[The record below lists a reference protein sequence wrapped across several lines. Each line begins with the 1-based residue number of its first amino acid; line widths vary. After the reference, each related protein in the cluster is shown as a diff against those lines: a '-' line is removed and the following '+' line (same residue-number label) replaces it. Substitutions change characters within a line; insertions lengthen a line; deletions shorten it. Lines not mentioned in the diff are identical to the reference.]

1 MNFIN
6 TIIPINFYLIALP
19 FLFTSGKSDHNREIL
34 SQSRAQQ
41 AVGKTIQSSIEDL
54 EALIADLESNGLIHD
69 DMAEKMYSARLV
81 LNQLNSNNIPEAVSR
96 LRAAAI
102 GSAGRSSN
110 LQEATKEIDII
121 LGELKKTAKDVG
133 NEQKRGA
140 YEQMLT
146 QLFSDSEK
154 LQEQTLKWGEEQL
167 LSPDL
172 ADLSKQSALEKQSEI
187 ESQMDAFKDMLKNE
201 IAKQN
206 DLSMKQELEDVLDS
220 LEGFEMDQSANDQTE
235 SSNQDLSE
243 FDLMPEQEANP
254 EGENFADFQNPD
266 PSKMFQS
273 ELATNQFN
281 QTETKNSSL
290 PFDPTKKEEPT
301 NSPEG
306 NTNAG
311 NEDTSATD
319 QANKGK
325 LPEQKTGSSEA
336 GEDVPLKDQSS
347 NEPKETVSNQETKGE
362 NNLKKEES
370 VEGEKGQPN
379 QNKPKNAADEN
390 DHQTASK
397 ETKSSSA
404 QEEVNQRPRENQ
416 SSNEPKETVSN
427 QETKGEN
434 NLKKEESVEGEKGR
448 PNQNEPKNAAV
459 EKDHQMASKETTSSS
474 AQEEVN
480 QRPRENQSGNE
491 KNEGRLEKDSNAK
504 NNEKIENTQESESK
518 NEEMVKKN
526 KQNAKD
532 ISAEKAL
539 EKSADAMASNDPSSA
554 LEAQKDFQERIQQAL
569 QAMGS
574 MMAQST
580 QEPVNEEN
588 VSNANMSLSP
598 PALGAFDEAAMSLN
612 EEDLFNEMSFGNQSG
627 GSEIGDADLE
637 ALLSGESEEELGGAG
652 DGSGQG
658 EESQNDENSLAS
670 SNSSQSGK
678 SSSGQNADQKKTDQ
692 NNKNNQNQ
700 PGQEMAQSSGGKP
713 STPSGASSSPF
724 APPMMLPGN
733 GPSGDGSG
741 MSTASFDKPH
751 GTHYET
757 TQIKSGDGPVSGNYS
772 KTLQSKRNLAEVAR
786 QAITQDYQRR
796 LPVEYRL
803 MTAEYFELLG
813 SLEE

>member
-54 EALIADLESNGLIHD
+54 EALIADLESNGLIQD

-102 GSAGRSSN
+102 GSAGRSGN

-133 NEQKRGA
+133 NEQKRAA

-201 IAKQN
+201 ITKQN

-235 SSNQDLSE
+235 SSDQDLPE

-254 EGENFADFQNPD
+254 EGENFADLQNPD
-266 PSKMFQS
+266 PSKMFQQ

-325 LPEQKTGSSEA
+325 LPEKMTGSSET
-336 GEDVPLKDQSS
+336 GEDIPLKDQAS
-347 NEPKETVSNQETKGE
+347 NEPNETVSNQETTGE
-362 NNLKKEES
+362 NNFKKEES

-379 QNKPKNAADEN
+379 QNEPKNAAD
-390 DHQTASK
+390 
-397 ETKSSSA
+397 
-404 QEEVNQRPRENQ
+404 
-416 SSNEPKETVSN
+416 
-427 QETKGEN
+427 
-434 NLKKEESVEGEKGR
+434 
-448 PNQNEPKNAAV
+448 
-459 EKDHQMASKETTSSS
+459 EKDHQMASKETTSSL

-491 KNEGRLEKDSNAK
+491 KNEGRLEKASNTK
-504 NNEKIENTQESESK
+504 NNEKKENTQESESK

-574 MMAQST
+574 MMAQNT
-580 QEPVNEEN
+580 LEPINEEN

-598 PALGAFDEAAMSLN
+598 SALGAFDEAAMSLD
-612 EEDLFNEMSFGNQSG
+612 EEDLFDEMSFGNQSG

-678 SSSGQNADQKKTDQ
+678 SSSGQNADQQKTNQ

-700 PGQEMAQSSGGKP
+700 PGQQMAQSSGGKP

-757 TQIKSGDGPVSGNYS
+757 TQIKSGGGPVSGNYS

>member
-54 EALIADLESNGLIHD
+54 EALIADLESNGLIQD

-81 LNQLNSNNIPEAVSR
+81 LNQLNSNNIPEAVSK

-102 GSAGRSSN
+102 GNAGRPGN

-121 LGELKKTAKDVG
+121 LGELKKTAKDIG
-133 NEQKRGA
+133 NEQKRAA

-187 ESQMDAFKDMLKNE
+187 EFQMDAFKDMLKNE
-201 IAKQN
+201 IGKQN

-235 SSNQDLSE
+235 SSNQDLPE

-254 EGENFADFQNPD
+254 KGENFADLQNPD
-266 PSKMFQS
+266 PSKMFQQ

-290 PFDPTKKEEPT
+290 PFDPTKKEEVT
-301 NSPEG
+301 NLPEG

-311 NEDTSATD
+311 NEDTSETG
-319 QANKGK
+319 QANNDK
-325 LPEQKTGSSEA
+325 LSEQKTGNSET
-336 GEDVPLKDQSS
+336 GEDIPLKNQAS
-347 NEPKETVSNQETKGE
+347 NEPNETVSNQETTGE
-362 NNLKKEES
+362 NSLKKEES

-379 QNKPKNAADEN
+379 QNDPKNAAD
-390 DHQTASK
+390 
-397 ETKSSSA
+397 
-404 QEEVNQRPRENQ
+404 
-416 SSNEPKETVSN
+416 
-427 QETKGEN
+427 
-434 NLKKEESVEGEKGR
+434 
-448 PNQNEPKNAAV
+448 
-459 EKDHQMASKETTSSS
+459 EKDHQMASKETTSSL

-491 KNEGRLEKDSNAK
+491 KNEGRLEKASNTK
-504 NNEKIENTQESESK
+504 NNEKVENTQESESK
-518 NEEMVKKN
+518 NEAMVKKN

-574 MMAQST
+574 MMAQNT
-580 QEPVNEEN
+580 LEPINEEN

-598 PALGAFDEAAMSLN
+598 SALGAFDEAAMSLD
-612 EEDLFNEMSFGNQSG
+612 EEDLFDEMSFGNQSG

-637 ALLSGESEEELGGAG
+637 ALLSGESEEELGGVG

-670 SNSSQSGK
+670 TNSSQSGK
-678 SSSGQNADQKKTDQ
+678 SSSGQNADQQKTNQ

-700 PGQEMAQSSGGKP
+700 PGQQMAQSSGGKP
-713 STPSGASSSPF
+713 STPSGSSSSSF
-724 APPMMLPGN
+724 APPMMSPGN

-757 TQIKSGDGPVSGNYS
+757 TQIKSGGGPVSGNYS

>member
-54 EALIADLESNGLIHD
+54 EALIADLESNGLIQD

-81 LNQLNSNNIPEAVSR
+81 LNQLNLNNIPEAVSR

-102 GSAGRSSN
+102 GSVGRSGN

-133 NEQKRGA
+133 NEQKRAA

-235 SSNQDLSE
+235 SSNQDLPE

-254 EGENFADFQNPD
+254 ENENFADLQNPD
-266 PSKMFQS
+266 PSKMFQQ

-325 LPEQKTGSSEA
+325 LPEKMTGSSET
-336 GEDVPLKDQSS
+336 GEDIPLKDQAS
-347 NEPKETVSNQETKGE
+347 NEPNETVSNQETTGE
-362 NNLKKEES
+362 NNFKKEES

-379 QNKPKNAADEN
+379 QNEPKNAAD
-390 DHQTASK
+390 
-397 ETKSSSA
+397 
-404 QEEVNQRPRENQ
+404 
-416 SSNEPKETVSN
+416 
-427 QETKGEN
+427 
-434 NLKKEESVEGEKGR
+434 
-448 PNQNEPKNAAV
+448 
-459 EKDHQMASKETTSSS
+459 EKDHQMASKETTSSL

-491 KNEGRLEKDSNAK
+491 KNEGRLEKASNTK
-504 NNEKIENTQESESK
+504 NNEKKENTQESESK

-580 QEPVNEEN
+580 LEPINEEN

-598 PALGAFDEAAMSLN
+598 SALGAFDEAAMSLD
-612 EEDLFNEMSFGNQSG
+612 EEDLFDEMSFGNQSG
-627 GSEIGDADLE
+627 GSEIGDAELE

-678 SSSGQNADQKKTDQ
+678 SSSGQNADQQKTNQ

-700 PGQEMAQSSGGKP
+700 PGQQMAQSSGGKP

-724 APPMMLPGN
+724 APPMMSPGN

-757 TQIKSGDGPVSGNYS
+757 TQIKSGGGPVSGNYS

>member
-54 EALIADLESNGLIHD
+54 EALIADLESNGLIQD

-102 GSAGRSSN
+102 GSAGRSGN

-133 NEQKRGA
+133 NEQKRAA

-235 SSNQDLSE
+235 SSNQDLPE

-254 EGENFADFQNPD
+254 EGENFADLQNPD
-266 PSKMFQS
+266 PSKMFQQ

-325 LPEQKTGSSEA
+325 LPEKMTGSSET
-336 GEDVPLKDQSS
+336 GEDIPLKDQAS
-347 NEPKETVSNQETKGE
+347 NEPNETVSNQETTGE
-362 NNLKKEES
+362 NNFKKEES

-379 QNKPKNAADEN
+379 QNEPKNAAD
-390 DHQTASK
+390 
-397 ETKSSSA
+397 
-404 QEEVNQRPRENQ
+404 
-416 SSNEPKETVSN
+416 
-427 QETKGEN
+427 
-434 NLKKEESVEGEKGR
+434 
-448 PNQNEPKNAAV
+448 
-459 EKDHQMASKETTSSS
+459 EKDHQMASKETTSSL

-491 KNEGRLEKDSNAK
+491 KNEGRLEKASNTK
-504 NNEKIENTQESESK
+504 NNEKVENTQESESK

-574 MMAQST
+574 MMAQNT
-580 QEPVNEEN
+580 LEPINEEN

-598 PALGAFDEAAMSLN
+598 SALGAFDEAAMSLD
-612 EEDLFNEMSFGNQSG
+612 EEDLFDEMSFGNQSG

-678 SSSGQNADQKKTDQ
+678 SSSGQNADQQKTNQ

-700 PGQEMAQSSGGKP
+700 PGQQMAQSSGGKP

-724 APPMMLPGN
+724 APPMMSPGN

-757 TQIKSGDGPVSGNYS
+757 TQIKSGGGPVSGNYS

>member
-1 MNFIN
+1 M
-6 TIIPINFYLIALP
+6 
-19 FLFTSGKSDHNREIL
+19 
-34 SQSRAQQ
+34 
-41 AVGKTIQSSIEDL
+41 
-54 EALIADLESNGLIHD
+54 
-69 DMAEKMYSARLV
+69 
-81 LNQLNSNNIPEAVSR
+81 
-96 LRAAAI
+96 
-102 GSAGRSSN
+102 
-110 LQEATKEIDII
+110 
-121 LGELKKTAKDVG
+121 
-133 NEQKRGA
+133 
-140 YEQMLT
+140 
-146 QLFSDSEK
+146 
-154 LQEQTLKWGEEQL
+154 
-167 LSPDL
+167 
-172 ADLSKQSALEKQSEI
+172 
-187 ESQMDAFKDMLKNE
+187 
-201 IAKQN
+201 
-206 DLSMKQELEDVLDS
+206 
-220 LEGFEMDQSANDQTE
+220 
-235 SSNQDLSE
+235 
-243 FDLMPEQEANP
+243 
-254 EGENFADFQNPD
+254 
-266 PSKMFQS
+266 
-273 ELATNQFN
+273 
-281 QTETKNSSL
+281 
-290 PFDPTKKEEPT
+290 
-301 NSPEG
+301 
-306 NTNAG
+306 
-311 NEDTSATD
+311 
-319 QANKGK
+319 
-325 LPEQKTGSSEA
+325 
-336 GEDVPLKDQSS
+336 
-347 NEPKETVSNQETKGE
+347 
-362 NNLKKEES
+362 
-370 VEGEKGQPN
+370 
-379 QNKPKNAADEN
+379 
-390 DHQTASK
+390 
-397 ETKSSSA
+397 
-404 QEEVNQRPRENQ
+404 
-416 SSNEPKETVSN
+416 
-427 QETKGEN
+427 
-434 NLKKEESVEGEKGR
+434 
-448 PNQNEPKNAAV
+448 
-459 EKDHQMASKETTSSS
+459 
-474 AQEEVN
+474 N

-518 NEEMVKKN
+518 TAEIVKKN
-526 KQNAKD
+526 KQNPKD

-598 PALGAFDEAAMSLN
+598 SALGAFSEAAMSLN

-678 SSSGQNADQKKTDQ
+678 SSSGQNADQQKTNQ

-700 PGQEMAQSSGGKP
+700 PGQQMAQSSGGKP

-724 APPMMLPGN
+724 APPMMSPGN

-757 TQIKSGDGPVSGNYS
+757 TQIKSGGGPVSGNYS

>member
-54 EALIADLESNGLIHD
+54 EALIADLESNGLIQD

-102 GSAGRSSN
+102 GSAGRSGN

-133 NEQKRGA
+133 NEQKRAA

-201 IAKQN
+201 IGKQN

-235 SSNQDLSE
+235 SSNQDLPE

-254 EGENFADFQNPD
+254 EGENFADLQNPD
-266 PSKMFQS
+266 PTKMFQQQ
-273 ELATNQFN
+273 LATNQFN

-325 LPEQKTGSSEA
+325 LPEKMTGSSET
-336 GEDVPLKDQSS
+336 GEDIPLKDQSRM
-347 NEPKETVSNQETKGE
+347 NQ
-362 NNLKKEES
+362 KKLFQI
-370 VEGEKGQPN
+370 K
-379 QNKPKNAADEN
+379 KPK
-390 DHQTASK
+390 
-397 ETKSSSA
+397 
-404 QEEVNQRPRENQ
+404 
-416 SSNEPKETVSN
+416 
-427 QETKGEN
+427 
-434 NLKKEESVEGEKGR
+434 VE
-448 PNQNEPKNAAV
+448 
-459 EKDHQMASKETTSSS
+459 
-474 AQEEVN
+474 
-480 QRPRENQSGNE
+480 
-491 KNEGRLEKDSNAK
+491 
-504 NNEKIENTQESESK
+504 
-518 NEEMVKKN
+518 
-526 KQNAKD
+526 
-532 ISAEKAL
+532 
-539 EKSADAMASNDPSSA
+539 
-554 LEAQKDFQERIQQAL
+554 
-569 QAMGS
+569 
-574 MMAQST
+574 
-580 QEPVNEEN
+580 
-588 VSNANMSLSP
+588 
-598 PALGAFDEAAMSLN
+598 
-612 EEDLFNEMSFGNQSG
+612 
-627 GSEIGDADLE
+627 
-637 ALLSGESEEELGGAG
+637 
-652 DGSGQG
+652 
-658 EESQNDENSLAS
+658 
-670 SNSSQSGK
+670 
-678 SSSGQNADQKKTDQ
+678 
-692 NNKNNQNQ
+692 
-700 PGQEMAQSSGGKP
+700 
-713 STPSGASSSPF
+713 
-724 APPMMLPGN
+724 
-733 GPSGDGSG
+733 
-741 MSTASFDKPH
+741 
-751 GTHYET
+751 
-757 TQIKSGDGPVSGNYS
+757 
-772 KTLQSKRNLAEVAR
+772 
-786 QAITQDYQRR
+786 
-796 LPVEYRL
+796 
-803 MTAEYFELLG
+803 
-813 SLEE
+813 

>member
-54 EALIADLESNGLIHD
+54 EALIADLESNGLIQD

-102 GSAGRSSN
+102 GSAGRSGN

-133 NEQKRGA
+133 NEQKRAA

-201 IAKQN
+201 ITKQN

-235 SSNQDLSE
+235 SSDQDLPE

-254 EGENFADFQNPD
+254 EGENFADLQNPD
-266 PSKMFQS
+266 PSKMFQQ

-336 GEDVPLKDQSS
+336 GEDVPLKDQAS
-347 NEPKETVSNQETKGE
+347 NEPNETVSNQETTGE
-362 NNLKKEES
+362 NNFKKEES

-379 QNKPKNAADEN
+379 QNEPKNAAD
-390 DHQTASK
+390 
-397 ETKSSSA
+397 
-404 QEEVNQRPRENQ
+404 
-416 SSNEPKETVSN
+416 
-427 QETKGEN
+427 
-434 NLKKEESVEGEKGR
+434 
-448 PNQNEPKNAAV
+448 
-459 EKDHQMASKETTSSS
+459 EKDHQMASKETTSSL

-491 KNEGRLEKDSNAK
+491 KNEGRLEKASNTK
-504 NNEKIENTQESESK
+504 NNEKVENTQESESK

-574 MMAQST
+574 MMAQNT
-580 QEPVNEEN
+580 LEPINEEN

-678 SSSGQNADQKKTDQ
+678 SSSGQNADQQKTNQ

-700 PGQEMAQSSGGKP
+700 PGQQMAQSSGGKP

-724 APPMMLPGN
+724 APPMMSPGN

-757 TQIKSGDGPVSGNYS
+757 TQIKSGGGPVSGNYS

>member
-54 EALIADLESNGLIHD
+54 EALIADLESNGLIQD

-102 GSAGRSSN
+102 GSAGRSGN

-133 NEQKRGA
+133 NEQKRAA

-201 IAKQN
+201 ITKQN
-206 DLSMKQELEDVLDS
+206 DLSMKRELEDVLDS

-235 SSNQDLSE
+235 SSNQDLPE

-254 EGENFADFQNPD
+254 EGENFADLQNPD
-266 PSKMFQS
+266 PSKMFQQ

-325 LPEQKTGSSEA
+325 LPEKMTGSSET
-336 GEDVPLKDQSS
+336 GEDIPLKDQAS
-347 NEPKETVSNQETKGE
+347 NEPNETVSNQETTGE
-362 NNLKKEES
+362 NNFKKEES

-379 QNKPKNAADEN
+379 QNEPKNAAD
-390 DHQTASK
+390 
-397 ETKSSSA
+397 
-404 QEEVNQRPRENQ
+404 
-416 SSNEPKETVSN
+416 
-427 QETKGEN
+427 
-434 NLKKEESVEGEKGR
+434 
-448 PNQNEPKNAAV
+448 
-459 EKDHQMASKETTSSS
+459 EKDHQMASKETTSSL

-491 KNEGRLEKDSNAK
+491 KNEGRLEKASNTK
-504 NNEKIENTQESESK
+504 NNEKVENTQESESK

-574 MMAQST
+574 MMAQNT
-580 QEPVNEEN
+580 LEPINEEN

-598 PALGAFDEAAMSLN
+598 SALGAFDEAAMSLD
-612 EEDLFNEMSFGNQSG
+612 EEDLFDEMSFGNQSG
-627 GSEIGDADLE
+627 GSEIGDAELE
-637 ALLSGESEEELGGAG
+637 TLLSGESEEELGGAG

-670 SNSSQSGK
+670 TNSSQSGK
-678 SSSGQNADQKKTDQ
+678 SSSGQNADQQKTNQ

-700 PGQEMAQSSGGKP
+700 PGQQMAQSSGGKP

-724 APPMMLPGN
+724 APPMMSPGN

-757 TQIKSGDGPVSGNYS
+757 TQIKSGGGPVSGNYS

>member
-1 MNFIN
+1 M
-6 TIIPINFYLIALP
+6 IALP
-19 FLFTSGKSDHNREIL
+19 FLFTSGNSDHNREIL

-54 EALIADLESNGLIHD
+54 EALIADLESNGLIQD
-69 DMAEKMYSARLV
+69 DMAEKMYSAQLV

-102 GSAGRSSN
+102 GSAGRSGN

-133 NEQKRGA
+133 NEQKRAA

-201 IAKQN
+201 IAEQN
-206 DLSMKQELEDVLDS
+206 DLSMKQELEEVLDS

-235 SSNQDLSE
+235 SSNQDLPE

-254 EGENFADFQNPD
+254 EGEDFADLQNPD
-266 PSKMFQS
+266 PTTMFEQ

-281 QTETKNSSL
+281 QTESKNSSL
-290 PFDPTKKEEPT
+290 PFDPTKKEEAT
-301 NSPEG
+301 NLPEG
-306 NTNAG
+306 NANAG
-311 NEDTSATD
+311 NEDTSETD
-319 QANKGK
+319 QVNNDK
-325 LPEQKTGSSEA
+325 LSEQKTGNSET
-336 GEDVPLKDQSS
+336 GEDIPRKDQASK
-347 NEPKETVSNQETKGE
+347 EPNETVSNQETTGE
-362 NNLKKEES
+362 NNL
-370 VEGEKGQPN
+370 
-379 QNKPKNAADEN
+379 
-390 DHQTASK
+390 
-397 ETKSSSA
+397 
-404 QEEVNQRPRENQ
+404 
-416 SSNEPKETVSN
+416 
-427 QETKGEN
+427 
-434 NLKKEESVEGEKGR
+434 
-448 PNQNEPKNAAV
+448 
-459 EKDHQMASKETTSSS
+459 
-474 AQEEVN
+474 
-480 QRPRENQSGNE
+480 
-491 KNEGRLEKDSNAK
+491 KNEGRLEKASNTK
-504 NNEKIENTQESESK
+504 NNEKVENTQESESK

-526 KQNAKD
+526 KQNPKD

-554 LEAQKDFQERIQQAL
+554 LEAQEDFQERIQQAL

-574 MMAQST
+574 MMAQNT
-580 QEPVNEEN
+580 QEPINEEN

-598 PALGAFDEAAMSLN
+598 SALGAFSEAAMSLN
-612 EEDLFNEMSFGNQSG
+612 EEDLLDEMSFGNQSG

-670 SNSSQSGK
+670 TISSQSGK
-678 SSSGQNADQKKTDQ
+678 SSSGQNADQQKTNQ

-700 PGQEMAQSSGGKP
+700 PGQQMAQSSGGKP

-724 APPMMLPGN
+724 APPMMSPGN

-757 TQIKSGDGPVSGNYS
+757 TQIKSGGGPVSGNYS

>member
-54 EALIADLESNGLIHD
+54 EALIADLESNGLIQD

-102 GSAGRSSN
+102 GSAGRSGN

-133 NEQKRGA
+133 NEQKRAA

-201 IAKQN
+201 IAKQS

-254 EGENFADFQNPD
+254 EGENFADLQNSD
-266 PSKMFQS
+266 PSEMFQQ
-273 ELATNQFN
+273 ELATNQFK
-281 QTETKNSSL
+281 QAESKNSSL

-336 GEDVPLKDQSS
+336 EEDVPLKD
-347 NEPKETVSNQETKGE
+347 
-362 NNLKKEES
+362 
-370 VEGEKGQPN
+370 
-379 QNKPKNAADEN
+379 
-390 DHQTASK
+390 
-397 ETKSSSA
+397 
-404 QEEVNQRPRENQ
+404 Q

-448 PNQNEPKNAAV
+448 PNQNEPKNSAV

-526 KQNAKD
+526 KQNPKD

-539 EKSADAMASNDPSSA
+539 QKSADAMASNDPSSA
-554 LEAQKDFQERIQQAL
+554 LEAQEDFQERIQQAL

-574 MMAQST
+574 MMAQNT
-580 QEPVNEEN
+580 LEPINEEN

-598 PALGAFDEAAMSLN
+598 SVLGAFDEAAMSLD
-612 EEDLFNEMSFGNQSG
+612 EEDLFDEMSFGNQSG

-678 SSSGQNADQKKTDQ
+678 SSSGQNADQQKTNQ

-700 PGQEMAQSSGGKP
+700 PGQQMAQSSGGKP

-724 APPMMLPGN
+724 APPMMSPGN

-757 TQIKSGDGPVSGNYS
+757 TQIKSGGGPVSGNYS

>member
-54 EALIADLESNGLIHD
+54 EALIADLESNGLIQD

-102 GSAGRSSN
+102 GSAGRSGN

-133 NEQKRGA
+133 NEQKRAA

-201 IAKQN
+201 ITKQN

-235 SSNQDLSE
+235 SSNQDLPE

-254 EGENFADFQNPD
+254 EGENFADLQNPD
-266 PSKMFQS
+266 PSKMFQQ

-325 LPEQKTGSSEA
+325 LPEKMTGSSET
-336 GEDVPLKDQSS
+336 GEDIPLKDQAS
-347 NEPKETVSNQETKGE
+347 NEPNETVSNQETTGE
-362 NNLKKEES
+362 NNFKKEES

-379 QNKPKNAADEN
+379 QNEPKNAAD
-390 DHQTASK
+390 
-397 ETKSSSA
+397 
-404 QEEVNQRPRENQ
+404 
-416 SSNEPKETVSN
+416 
-427 QETKGEN
+427 
-434 NLKKEESVEGEKGR
+434 
-448 PNQNEPKNAAV
+448 
-459 EKDHQMASKETTSSS
+459 EKDHQMASKETTSSL

-491 KNEGRLEKDSNAK
+491 KNEGRLEKASNTK
-504 NNEKIENTQESESK
+504 NNEKVENTQESESK

-574 MMAQST
+574 MMAQNT
-580 QEPVNEEN
+580 LEPINEEN

-598 PALGAFDEAAMSLN
+598 SALGAFDEAAMSLD
-612 EEDLFNEMSFGNQSG
+612 EEDLFDEMSFGNQSG

-670 SNSSQSGK
+670 TNSSQSGK
-678 SSSGQNADQKKTDQ
+678 SSSGQNADQQKTNQ

-700 PGQEMAQSSGGKP
+700 PGQQMAQSSGGKP

-757 TQIKSGDGPVSGNYS
+757 TQIKSGGGPVSGNYS
-772 KTLQSKRNLAEVAR
+772 KALQSKRNLAEVAR

>member
-54 EALIADLESNGLIHD
+54 EALIADLESNGLIQD

-102 GSAGRSSN
+102 GSAGRSGN

-133 NEQKRGA
+133 NEQKRAA

-201 IAKQN
+201 IGKQN

-254 EGENFADFQNPD
+254 EGENFADLQNPD
-266 PSKMFQS
+266 PSKMFQQ

-325 LPEQKTGSSEA
+325 LSEQMTGSSET
-336 GEDVPLKDQSS
+336 GEDVPLKDQSRK
-347 NEPKETVSNQETKGE
+347 EPNETVSNQETTGE
-362 NNLKKEES
+362 NNFKKEES

-379 QNKPKNAADEN
+379 QNEPKNAAD
-390 DHQTASK
+390 
-397 ETKSSSA
+397 
-404 QEEVNQRPRENQ
+404 
-416 SSNEPKETVSN
+416 
-427 QETKGEN
+427 
-434 NLKKEESVEGEKGR
+434 
-448 PNQNEPKNAAV
+448 
-459 EKDHQMASKETTSSS
+459 EKDHQMASKETTSSL

-518 NEEMVKKN
+518 TAEIVKKN
-526 KQNAKD
+526 KQNPKD

-554 LEAQKDFQERIQQAL
+554 LEAQEDFQERIQQAL

-580 QEPVNEEN
+580 LEPINEEN

-598 PALGAFDEAAMSLN
+598 SALGAFSEAAMSLN
-612 EEDLFNEMSFGNQSG
+612 EEDLFDEMSFGNQSG

-678 SSSGQNADQKKTDQ
+678 SSSGQNADQQKTNQ

-700 PGQEMAQSSGGKP
+700 PGQQMAQSSGGKP

-724 APPMMLPGN
+724 APPMMSPGN

-757 TQIKSGDGPVSGNYS
+757 TQIKSGGGPVSGNYS

>member
-54 EALIADLESNGLIHD
+54 EALIADLESNGLIQD

-102 GSAGRSSN
+102 GSAGRSGN

-133 NEQKRGA
+133 NEQKRAA

-201 IAKQN
+201 ITKQN

-235 SSNQDLSE
+235 SSNQDLPE

-254 EGENFADFQNPD
+254 EGENFADLQNPD
-266 PSKMFQS
+266 PSKMFQQ

-325 LPEQKTGSSEA
+325 LPEKMTGSSET
-336 GEDVPLKDQSS
+336 GEDIPLKDQAS
-347 NEPKETVSNQETKGE
+347 NEPNETVSNQETTGE
-362 NNLKKEES
+362 NNFKKEES

-379 QNKPKNAADEN
+379 QNEPKNAAD
-390 DHQTASK
+390 
-397 ETKSSSA
+397 
-404 QEEVNQRPRENQ
+404 
-416 SSNEPKETVSN
+416 
-427 QETKGEN
+427 
-434 NLKKEESVEGEKGR
+434 
-448 PNQNEPKNAAV
+448 
-459 EKDHQMASKETTSSS
+459 EKDHQMASKETTSSL

-491 KNEGRLEKDSNAK
+491 KNEGRLEKASNTK
-504 NNEKIENTQESESK
+504 NNEKVENTQESESK

-580 QEPVNEEN
+580 LEPINEEN

-598 PALGAFDEAAMSLN
+598 SALGAFDEAAMSLD
-612 EEDLFNEMSFGNQSG
+612 EEDLFDEMSFGNQSG

-678 SSSGQNADQKKTDQ
+678 SSSGQNADQQKTNQ

-700 PGQEMAQSSGGKP
+700 PGQQMAQSSGGKP

-724 APPMMLPGN
+724 APPMMSPGN

-757 TQIKSGDGPVSGNYS
+757 TQIKSGGGPVSGNYS

>member
-41 AVGKTIQSSIEDL
+41 ALGKTIQSSIEDL
-54 EALIADLESNGLIHD
+54 EALIADLESNGLIQD

-102 GSAGRSSN
+102 GSAGRSGN

-133 NEQKRGA
+133 NEQKRAA

-235 SSNQDLSE
+235 SSNQDLPE

-254 EGENFADFQNPD
+254 EGENFADLQNPD
-266 PSKMFQS
+266 PSKMFQQ

-325 LPEQKTGSSEA
+325 LPEKMTGSSET
-336 GEDVPLKDQSS
+336 GEDIPLKDQAS
-347 NEPKETVSNQETKGE
+347 NEPNETVSNQETTGE
-362 NNLKKEES
+362 NNFKKEES

-379 QNKPKNAADEN
+379 QNEPKNAAD
-390 DHQTASK
+390 
-397 ETKSSSA
+397 
-404 QEEVNQRPRENQ
+404 
-416 SSNEPKETVSN
+416 
-427 QETKGEN
+427 
-434 NLKKEESVEGEKGR
+434 
-448 PNQNEPKNAAV
+448 
-459 EKDHQMASKETTSSS
+459 EKDHQMASKETTSSL

-491 KNEGRLEKDSNAK
+491 KNEGRLEKASNTK
-504 NNEKIENTQESESK
+504 NNEKVENTQESESK

-554 LEAQKDFQERIQQAL
+554 LEAQEDFQERIQQAL

-574 MMAQST
+574 MMAQNT
-580 QEPVNEEN
+580 QEPINEEN

-598 PALGAFDEAAMSLN
+598 SALGAFDEAAMSLD
-612 EEDLFNEMSFGNQSG
+612 EEDLFDEMSFGNQSG

-678 SSSGQNADQKKTDQ
+678 SSSGQNADQQKTNQ

-700 PGQEMAQSSGGKP
+700 PGQQMAQSSGGKP

-724 APPMMLPGN
+724 APPMMSPGN

-757 TQIKSGDGPVSGNYS
+757 TQIKSGGGPVSGNYS

>member
-54 EALIADLESNGLIHD
+54 EALIADLERHGLIQD

-102 GSAGRSSN
+102 GSAGRSGN

-133 NEQKRGA
+133 NEQKRAA

-201 IAKQN
+201 ITKQN

-235 SSNQDLSE
+235 SSNQDLPE

-254 EGENFADFQNPD
+254 EGENFADLQNPD
-266 PSKMFQS
+266 PSKMFQQ
-273 ELATNQFN
+273 ELATNQFKRAKS
-281 QTETKNSSL
+281 KNSSL

-325 LPEQKTGSSEA
+325 LPEKMTGSSET
-336 GEDVPLKDQSS
+336 GEDIPLKDQAS
-347 NEPKETVSNQETKGE
+347 NEPNETVSNQETTGE
-362 NNLKKEES
+362 NNFKKEES

-379 QNKPKNAADEN
+379 QNEPKNAAD
-390 DHQTASK
+390 
-397 ETKSSSA
+397 
-404 QEEVNQRPRENQ
+404 
-416 SSNEPKETVSN
+416 
-427 QETKGEN
+427 
-434 NLKKEESVEGEKGR
+434 
-448 PNQNEPKNAAV
+448 
-459 EKDHQMASKETTSSS
+459 EKDHQMASKETTSSL

-491 KNEGRLEKDSNAK
+491 KNEGRLEKASNTK
-504 NNEKIENTQESESK
+504 NNEKVENTQESESK

-574 MMAQST
+574 MMAQNT
-580 QEPVNEEN
+580 LEPINEEN

-598 PALGAFDEAAMSLN
+598 SALGAFDEAAMSLD
-612 EEDLFNEMSFGNQSG
+612 EEDLFDEMSFGNQSG
-627 GSEIGDADLE
+627 GSEIGDAELE
-637 ALLSGESEEELGGAG
+637 TLLSGESEEELGGAG

-678 SSSGQNADQKKTDQ
+678 SSSGQNADQQKTNQ

-700 PGQEMAQSSGGKP
+700 PGQQMAQSSGGKP

-724 APPMMLPGN
+724 APPMMSPGN

-757 TQIKSGDGPVSGNYS
+757 TQIKSGGGPVSGNYS

>member
-54 EALIADLESNGLIHD
+54 EALIADLESNGLIQD

-102 GSAGRSSN
+102 GSAGRSGN

-133 NEQKRGA
+133 NEQKRAA

-201 IAKQN
+201 ITKQN

-235 SSNQDLSE
+235 SSDQDLPE

-254 EGENFADFQNPD
+254 EGENFADLQNPD
-266 PSKMFQS
+266 PSKMFQQ

-325 LPEQKTGSSEA
+325 LPEKMTGSSET
-336 GEDVPLKDQSS
+336 GEDIPLKDQAS
-347 NEPKETVSNQETKGE
+347 NEPNETVSNQETTGE
-362 NNLKKEES
+362 NNFKKEES

-379 QNKPKNAADEN
+379 QNEPKNAAD
-390 DHQTASK
+390 
-397 ETKSSSA
+397 
-404 QEEVNQRPRENQ
+404 
-416 SSNEPKETVSN
+416 
-427 QETKGEN
+427 
-434 NLKKEESVEGEKGR
+434 
-448 PNQNEPKNAAV
+448 
-459 EKDHQMASKETTSSS
+459 EKDHQMASKETTSSL

-491 KNEGRLEKDSNAK
+491 KNEGRLEKASNTK
-504 NNEKIENTQESESK
+504 NNEKVENTQESESK

-574 MMAQST
+574 MMAQNT
-580 QEPVNEEN
+580 LEPINEEN

-598 PALGAFDEAAMSLN
+598 SALGAFDEAAMSLD
-612 EEDLFNEMSFGNQSG
+612 EEDLFDEMSFGNQSG
-627 GSEIGDADLE
+627 GSEIGDAELE
-637 ALLSGESEEELGGAG
+637 TLLSGESEEELGGAG

-678 SSSGQNADQKKTDQ
+678 SSSGQNADQQKTNQ

-700 PGQEMAQSSGGKP
+700 PGQQMAQSSGGKP

-724 APPMMLPGN
+724 APPMMSPGN

-757 TQIKSGDGPVSGNYS
+757 TQIKSGGGPVSGNYS

>member
-54 EALIADLESNGLIHD
+54 EALIADLESNGLIQD

-102 GSAGRSSN
+102 GSAGRSGN

-133 NEQKRGA
+133 NEQKRAA

-235 SSNQDLSE
+235 SSDQDLPE

-254 EGENFADFQNPD
+254 EGENFADLQNPD
-266 PSKMFQS
+266 PSKMFQQ

-325 LPEQKTGSSEA
+325 LPEKMTGSSET
-336 GEDVPLKDQSS
+336 GEDIPLKDQAS
-347 NEPKETVSNQETKGE
+347 NEPNETVSNQETTGE
-362 NNLKKEES
+362 NNL
-370 VEGEKGQPN
+370 
-379 QNKPKNAADEN
+379 
-390 DHQTASK
+390 
-397 ETKSSSA
+397 
-404 QEEVNQRPRENQ
+404 
-416 SSNEPKETVSN
+416 
-427 QETKGEN
+427 
-434 NLKKEESVEGEKGR
+434 
-448 PNQNEPKNAAV
+448 
-459 EKDHQMASKETTSSS
+459 
-474 AQEEVN
+474 
-480 QRPRENQSGNE
+480 
-491 KNEGRLEKDSNAK
+491 KNEGRLEKASNTK
-504 NNEKIENTQESESK
+504 NNEKVENTQESESK

-574 MMAQST
+574 MMAQNT
-580 QEPVNEEN
+580 LEPINEEN

-598 PALGAFDEAAMSLN
+598 SVLGAFDEAAMSLD
-612 EEDLFNEMSFGNQSG
+612 EEDLFDEMSFGNQSG

-678 SSSGQNADQKKTDQ
+678 SSSGQNADQQKTNQ

-700 PGQEMAQSSGGKP
+700 PGQQMAQSSGGKP

-724 APPMMLPGN
+724 APPMMSPGN

-757 TQIKSGDGPVSGNYS
+757 TQIKSGGGPVSGNYS

>member
-54 EALIADLESNGLIHD
+54 EALIADLESNGLIQD

-102 GSAGRSSN
+102 GSAGRSGN

-133 NEQKRGA
+133 NEQKRAA

-201 IAKQN
+201 ITKQN

-220 LEGFEMDQSANDQTE
+220 LEGFEMDQSADHQTE
-235 SSNQDLSE
+235 SSNQDLPE
-243 FDLMPEQEANP
+243 FDLMPEQEANT
-254 EGENFADFQNPD
+254 EGENFADLQNPD
-266 PSKMFQS
+266 PSKMFQP

-325 LPEQKTGSSEA
+325 LSEQKTGSSET
-336 GEDVPLKDQSS
+336 GEDVPLKDQSRK
-347 NEPKETVSNQETKGE
+347 EPKETVSNQETKG
-362 NNLKKEES
+362 
-370 VEGEKGQPN
+370 Q
-379 QNKPKNAADEN
+379 
-390 DHQTASK
+390 
-397 ETKSSSA
+397 
-404 QEEVNQRPRENQ
+404 
-416 SSNEPKETVSN
+416 
-427 QETKGEN
+427 N

-448 PNQNEPKNAAV
+448 PTQNQLKNAAD
-459 EKDHQMASKETTSSS
+459 EKDHQTATKETTSSS

-574 MMAQST
+574 MMAQNT
-580 QEPVNEEN
+580 LEPINEEN

-598 PALGAFDEAAMSLN
+598 SALGAFDEAAMSLD
-612 EEDLFNEMSFGNQSG
+612 EEDLFDEMSFGNQSG

-637 ALLSGESEEELGGAG
+637 ALLSGESEEELGGRWRWKWTG
-652 DGSGQG
+652 RG
-658 EESQNDENSLAS
+658 
-670 SNSSQSGK
+670 
-678 SSSGQNADQKKTDQ
+678 
-692 NNKNNQNQ
+692 
-700 PGQEMAQSSGGKP
+700 
-713 STPSGASSSPF
+713 
-724 APPMMLPGN
+724 
-733 GPSGDGSG
+733 
-741 MSTASFDKPH
+741 
-751 GTHYET
+751 
-757 TQIKSGDGPVSGNYS
+757 
-772 KTLQSKRNLAEVAR
+772 
-786 QAITQDYQRR
+786 IT
-796 LPVEYRL
+796 E
-803 MTAEYFELLG
+803 
-813 SLEE
+813 

>member
-19 FLFTSGKSDHNREIL
+19 FLFTSGNSDHNREIL

-54 EALIADLESNGLIHD
+54 EALIADLESNGLIQD

-102 GSAGRSSN
+102 GNAGRLGN

-121 LGELKKTAKDVG
+121 LGELKKTAKDIG
-133 NEQKRGA
+133 NEQKRAA

-201 IAKQN
+201 IAEQN
-206 DLSMKQELEDVLDS
+206 DLSMKQELEEVLDS
-220 LEGFEMDQSANDQTE
+220 LEGFEMDQSANDQKE
-235 SSNQDLSE
+235 SSNQDLPE

-254 EGENFADFQNPD
+254 EGENFADLQNPD
-266 PSKMFQS
+266 PSKMFQQ

-281 QTETKNSSL
+281 Q
-290 PFDPTKKEEPT
+290 
-301 NSPEG
+301 
-306 NTNAG
+306 
-311 NEDTSATD
+311 
-319 QANKGK
+319 
-325 LPEQKTGSSEA
+325 SE
-336 GEDVPLKDQSS
+336 S
-347 NEPKETVSNQETKGE
+347 
-362 NNLKKEES
+362 
-370 VEGEKGQPN
+370 
-379 QNKPKNAADEN
+379 
-390 DHQTASK
+390 
-397 ETKSSSA
+397 
-404 QEEVNQRPRENQ
+404 
-416 SSNEPKETVSN
+416 
-427 QETKGEN
+427 
-434 NLKKEESVEGEKGR
+434 
-448 PNQNEPKNAAV
+448 
-459 EKDHQMASKETTSSS
+459 
-474 AQEEVN
+474 
-480 QRPRENQSGNE
+480 
-491 KNEGRLEKDSNAK
+491 K
-504 NNEKIENTQESESK
+504 NNEKVENTQESESK

-526 KQNAKD
+526 KQNPKD

-539 EKSADAMASNDPSSA
+539 QKSADAMASNDPSSA
-554 LEAQKDFQERIQQAL
+554 LEAQEDFQERIQQAL

-574 MMAQST
+574 MMAQNT
-580 QEPVNEEN
+580 QEPINEEN

-598 PALGAFDEAAMSLN
+598 SALGAFSEAAMSLN
-612 EEDLFNEMSFGNQSG
+612 EEDLLDEMSFGNQSG

-670 SNSSQSGK
+670 TNSSQSGK
-678 SSSGQNADQKKTDQ
+678 SSSGQNADQQKTNQ

-700 PGQEMAQSSGGKP
+700 PGQQMAQSSGGKP

-724 APPMMLPGN
+724 PPPMMSPGN
-733 GPSGDGSG
+733 GPPGDGSG

-757 TQIKSGDGPVSGNYS
+757 TQIKSGGGPVSGNYS

>member
-54 EALIADLESNGLIHD
+54 EALIADLESNGLIQD

-102 GSAGRSSN
+102 GSAGRSGN

-133 NEQKRGA
+133 NEQKRAA

-201 IAKQN
+201 ITKQN

-235 SSNQDLSE
+235 SSNQDLPE

-254 EGENFADFQNPD
+254 EGENFADLQNPD
-266 PSKMFQS
+266 PSKMFQQ

-290 PFDPTKKEEPT
+290 PFDPTKKEEAT
-301 NSPEG
+301 NLPKG
-306 NTNAG
+306 NANAG

-319 QANKGK
+319 QVNNDK
-325 LPEQKTGSSEA
+325 LSEQMTGNSET
-336 GEDVPLKDQSS
+336 GEDIPLKDQAS
-347 NEPKETVSNQETKGE
+347 NEPNETVSNQETTGE
-362 NNLKKEES
+362 NNFKKEES

-379 QNKPKNAADEN
+379 QNEPKNAAD
-390 DHQTASK
+390 
-397 ETKSSSA
+397 
-404 QEEVNQRPRENQ
+404 
-416 SSNEPKETVSN
+416 
-427 QETKGEN
+427 
-434 NLKKEESVEGEKGR
+434 
-448 PNQNEPKNAAV
+448 
-459 EKDHQMASKETTSSS
+459 EKDHQMASKETTSSL

-491 KNEGRLEKDSNAK
+491 KNEGRLEKASNTK
-504 NNEKIENTQESESK
+504 NNEKVENTQESESK

-574 MMAQST
+574 MMAQNT
-580 QEPVNEEN
+580 LEPINEEN

-598 PALGAFDEAAMSLN
+598 SALGAFDEAAMSLD
-612 EEDLFNEMSFGNQSG
+612 EEDLFDEMSFGNQSG

-678 SSSGQNADQKKTDQ
+678 SSSGQNADQQKTNQ

-700 PGQEMAQSSGGKP
+700 PGQQMAQSSGGKP

-724 APPMMLPGN
+724 APPMMSPGN

-757 TQIKSGDGPVSGNYS
+757 TQIKSGGGPVSGNYS

>member
-54 EALIADLESNGLIHD
+54 EALIADLESNGLIQD

-102 GSAGRSSN
+102 GSAGRSGN

-133 NEQKRGA
+133 NEQKRAA

-167 LSPDL
+167 LSPEL

-235 SSNQDLSE
+235 SSNQDFPE
-243 FDLMPEQEANP
+243 FDLMPEQEANK
-254 EGENFADFQNPD
+254 EGENFADLQNSD
-266 PSKMFQS
+266 PSKMFQQ
-273 ELATNQFN
+273 ELASNQFN
-281 QTETKNSSL
+281 QSESKNSSL
-290 PFDPTKKEEPT
+290 PFDPTNKEEAT

-311 NEDTSATD
+311 NEDTSESD
-319 QANKGK
+319 QANKDK
-325 LPEQKTGSSEA
+325 LSEQKTGNSET
-336 GEDVPLKDQSS
+336 GEDIPLKDQAS
-347 NEPKETVSNQETKGE
+347 NEPNETVSNQETTGE
-362 NNLKKEES
+362 NSLKKEES

-379 QNKPKNAADEN
+379 QNDPKNAADE
-390 DHQTASK
+390 K
-397 ETKSSSA
+397 
-404 QEEVNQRPRENQ
+404 V
-416 SSNEPKETVSN
+416 
-427 QETKGEN
+427 
-434 NLKKEESVEGEKGR
+434 
-448 PNQNEPKNAAV
+448 
-459 EKDHQMASKETTSSS
+459 
-474 AQEEVN
+474 
-480 QRPRENQSGNE
+480 
-491 KNEGRLEKDSNAK
+491 
-504 NNEKIENTQESESK
+504 ENTQESESK

-554 LEAQKDFQERIQQAL
+554 LEAQEDFQERIQQAL

-580 QEPVNEEN
+580 LEPINEEN

-598 PALGAFDEAAMSLN
+598 SALGAFSEAAMSLN
-612 EEDLFNEMSFGNQSG
+612 EEDLLDEMSFGNQSG

-670 SNSSQSGK
+670 TNSSQSGK
-678 SSSGQNADQKKTDQ
+678 SSSGQNADQQKTNQ

-700 PGQEMAQSSGGKP
+700 PGQQMAQSSGGKP

-724 APPMMLPGN
+724 APPMMSPGN

-757 TQIKSGDGPVSGNYS
+757 TQIKSGGGPVSGNYS

>member
-54 EALIADLESNGLIHD
+54 EALIADLESNGLIQD

-102 GSAGRSSN
+102 GSAGRSGN

-133 NEQKRGA
+133 NEQKRAA

-201 IAKQN
+201 ITKQN

-235 SSNQDLSE
+235 SSDQDLPE

-254 EGENFADFQNPD
+254 EGENFADLQNPD
-266 PSKMFQS
+266 PSKMFQQ

-325 LPEQKTGSSEA
+325 LPEKMTGSSET
-336 GEDVPLKDQSS
+336 GEDIPLKDQAS
-347 NEPKETVSNQETKGE
+347 NEPNETVSNQETTGE
-362 NNLKKEES
+362 NNFKKEES

-379 QNKPKNAADEN
+379 QNEPKNAAD
-390 DHQTASK
+390 
-397 ETKSSSA
+397 
-404 QEEVNQRPRENQ
+404 
-416 SSNEPKETVSN
+416 
-427 QETKGEN
+427 
-434 NLKKEESVEGEKGR
+434 
-448 PNQNEPKNAAV
+448 
-459 EKDHQMASKETTSSS
+459 EKDHQMASKETTSSL

-491 KNEGRLEKDSNAK
+491 KNEGRLEKASNTK
-504 NNEKIENTQESESK
+504 NNEKVENTQESESK

-574 MMAQST
+574 MMAQNT
-580 QEPVNEEN
+580 LEPINEEN

-598 PALGAFDEAAMSLN
+598 SALGAFDEAAMSLD
-612 EEDLFNEMSFGNQSG
+612 EEDLFDEMSFGNQSG

-670 SNSSQSGK
+670 TNSSQSGK
-678 SSSGQNADQKKTDQ
+678 SSSGQNADQQKTNQ

-700 PGQEMAQSSGGKP
+700 PGQQMAQSSGGKP

-757 TQIKSGDGPVSGNYS
+757 TQIKSGGGPVSGNYS

>member
-19 FLFTSGKSDHNREIL
+19 FLFTSGNSDHNREIL

-54 EALIADLESNGLIHD
+54 EALIADLESNGLIQD
-69 DMAEKMYSARLV
+69 DMAEKMYSAQLV

-102 GSAGRSSN
+102 GSAGRSGN

-133 NEQKRGA
+133 NEQKRAA

-201 IAKQN
+201 IAEQN
-206 DLSMKQELEDVLDS
+206 DLSMKQELEEVLDS

-235 SSNQDLSE
+235 SSNQDLPE

-254 EGENFADFQNPD
+254 EGENFADLQNPD
-266 PSKMFQS
+266 PTTMFEQ

-281 QTETKNSSL
+281 QTESKNSSL
-290 PFDPTKKEEPT
+290 PFDPTKKEEAT
-301 NSPEG
+301 NLPEG
-306 NTNAG
+306 NANAG
-311 NEDTSATD
+311 NEDTSETD
-319 QANKGK
+319 QVNNDK
-325 LPEQKTGSSEA
+325 LSEQKTGNSET
-336 GEDVPLKDQSS
+336 GEDVPRKDQAS
-347 NEPKETVSNQETKGE
+347 NEPNETVSNQETTGE
-362 NNLKKEES
+362 NNL
-370 VEGEKGQPN
+370 
-379 QNKPKNAADEN
+379 
-390 DHQTASK
+390 
-397 ETKSSSA
+397 
-404 QEEVNQRPRENQ
+404 
-416 SSNEPKETVSN
+416 
-427 QETKGEN
+427 
-434 NLKKEESVEGEKGR
+434 
-448 PNQNEPKNAAV
+448 
-459 EKDHQMASKETTSSS
+459 
-474 AQEEVN
+474 
-480 QRPRENQSGNE
+480 
-491 KNEGRLEKDSNAK
+491 KNEGRLEKASNTK
-504 NNEKIENTQESESK
+504 NNEKVENTQESESK

-526 KQNAKD
+526 KQNPKD

-554 LEAQKDFQERIQQAL
+554 LEAQEDFQERIQQAL

-574 MMAQST
+574 MMAQNT
-580 QEPVNEEN
+580 QEPINEEN

-598 PALGAFDEAAMSLN
+598 SALGAFSEAAMSLN
-612 EEDLFNEMSFGNQSG
+612 EEDLFDEMSFGNQSG

-670 SNSSQSGK
+670 TNSSQSGK
-678 SSSGQNADQKKTDQ
+678 SSSGQNADQQKTNQ

-700 PGQEMAQSSGGKP
+700 PGQQMAQSSGGKP

-724 APPMMLPGN
+724 APPMMSPGN

-757 TQIKSGDGPVSGNYS
+757 TQIKSGGGPVSGNYS

>member
-1 MNFIN
+1 MLYKLPVTNENFKMNFIN

-54 EALIADLESNGLIHD
+54 EALIADLESNGLIQD
-69 DMAEKMYSARLV
+69 DMAEKMYSAQLV

-102 GSAGRSSN
+102 GNAGRLGN

-121 LGELKKTAKDVG
+121 LGELKKTAKDIG
-133 NEQKRGA
+133 NEQKRAA

-201 IAKQN
+201 IAEQN
-206 DLSMKQELEDVLDS
+206 DLSMKQELEEVLDS

-235 SSNQDLSE
+235 SSNQDLPE

-254 EGENFADFQNPD
+254 EGENFADLQNSD
-266 PSKMFQS
+266 PSEMFQQ
-273 ELATNQFN
+273 ELATNQFK
-281 QTETKNSSL
+281 QAESKNSSL
-290 PFDPTKKEEPT
+290 PLDPTNKEEAT
-301 NSPEG
+301 NLPKG

-311 NEDTSATD
+311 NEDTSETD
-319 QANKGK
+319 QANKDK
-325 LPEQKTGSSEA
+325 LSEQKTGNSET
-336 GEDVPLKDQSS
+336 GEDVPRKDQAG
-347 NEPKETVSNQETKGE
+347 NEPNETVSNQETTGE
-362 NNLKKEES
+362 NNLE
-370 VEGEKGQPN
+370 
-379 QNKPKNAADEN
+379 
-390 DHQTASK
+390 
-397 ETKSSSA
+397 
-404 QEEVNQRPRENQ
+404 
-416 SSNEPKETVSN
+416 
-427 QETKGEN
+427 
-434 NLKKEESVEGEKGR
+434 
-448 PNQNEPKNAAV
+448 
-459 EKDHQMASKETTSSS
+459 
-474 AQEEVN
+474 
-480 QRPRENQSGNE
+480 
-491 KNEGRLEKDSNAK
+491 NEGRLEKASNTK
-504 NNEKIENTQESESK
+504 NNEKVENTQESEFK

-526 KQNAKD
+526 KQNPKD

-554 LEAQKDFQERIQQAL
+554 LEAQEDFQERIQQAL

-574 MMAQST
+574 MMAQNT
-580 QEPVNEEN
+580 QEPINEEN

-598 PALGAFDEAAMSLN
+598 SALGAFSEAAMSLN
-612 EEDLFNEMSFGNQSG
+612 EEDLFDEMSFGNQSG

-670 SNSSQSGK
+670 TNSSQSGK
-678 SSSGQNADQKKTDQ
+678 SSSGQNADQQKTNQ

-700 PGQEMAQSSGGKP
+700 PGQQMAQSSGGKP

-724 APPMMLPGN
+724 APPMMSPGN

-757 TQIKSGDGPVSGNYS
+757 TQIKSGGGPVSGNYS

>member
-54 EALIADLESNGLIHD
+54 EALIADLESNGLIQD

-102 GSAGRSSN
+102 GSAGRSGN

-133 NEQKRGA
+133 NEQKRAA

-235 SSNQDLSE
+235 SSDQDLPE

-254 EGENFADFQNPD
+254 EGENFADLQNPD
-266 PSKMFQS
+266 PSKMFQQ

-325 LPEQKTGSSEA
+325 LPEKMTGSSET
-336 GEDVPLKDQSS
+336 GEDIPLKDQAS
-347 NEPKETVSNQETKGE
+347 NEPNETVSNQETTGE
-362 NNLKKEES
+362 NNFKKEES

-379 QNKPKNAADEN
+379 QNEPKNAAD
-390 DHQTASK
+390 
-397 ETKSSSA
+397 
-404 QEEVNQRPRENQ
+404 
-416 SSNEPKETVSN
+416 
-427 QETKGEN
+427 
-434 NLKKEESVEGEKGR
+434 
-448 PNQNEPKNAAV
+448 
-459 EKDHQMASKETTSSS
+459 EKDHQMASKETTSSL

-491 KNEGRLEKDSNAK
+491 KNEGRLEKASNTK
-504 NNEKIENTQESESK
+504 NNEKVENTQESESK

-574 MMAQST
+574 MMAQNT
-580 QEPVNEEN
+580 LEPINEEN

-598 PALGAFDEAAMSLN
+598 SALGAFDEAAMSLD
-612 EEDLFNEMSFGNQSG
+612 EEDLFDEMSFGNQSG

-658 EESQNDENSLAS
+658 EESRNDENSLAS

-678 SSSGQNADQKKTDQ
+678 SSSGQNADQQKTNQ

-700 PGQEMAQSSGGKP
+700 PGQQMAQSSGGKP

-757 TQIKSGDGPVSGNYS
+757 TQIKSGGGPVSGNYS

>member
-54 EALIADLESNGLIHD
+54 EALIADLESNGLIQD

-102 GSAGRSSN
+102 GSAGRSGN

-133 NEQKRGA
+133 NEQKRAA

-206 DLSMKQELEDVLDS
+206 DLSMKQELKDVLDS

-235 SSNQDLSE
+235 SSDQDLPE

-254 EGENFADFQNPD
+254 EGENFADLQNPD
-266 PSKMFQS
+266 PSKMFQQ

-325 LPEQKTGSSEA
+325 LPEKMTGSSET
-336 GEDVPLKDQSS
+336 GEDIPLKDQAS
-347 NEPKETVSNQETKGE
+347 NEPNETVSNQETTGE
-362 NNLKKEES
+362 NNFKKEES

-379 QNKPKNAADEN
+379 QNEPKNAAD
-390 DHQTASK
+390 
-397 ETKSSSA
+397 
-404 QEEVNQRPRENQ
+404 
-416 SSNEPKETVSN
+416 
-427 QETKGEN
+427 
-434 NLKKEESVEGEKGR
+434 
-448 PNQNEPKNAAV
+448 
-459 EKDHQMASKETTSSS
+459 EKDHQMASKETTSSL

-491 KNEGRLEKDSNAK
+491 KNEGRLEKASNTK
-504 NNEKIENTQESESK
+504 NNEKVENTQESESK

-574 MMAQST
+574 MMAQNT
-580 QEPVNEEN
+580 LDPINEEN

-598 PALGAFDEAAMSLN
+598 SALGAFSEAAMSLN
-612 EEDLFNEMSFGNQSG
+612 EEDLLDEMSFGNQSG
-627 GSEIGDADLE
+627 GSEIGDAELE
-637 ALLSGESEEELGGAG
+637 TLLSGESEEELGGAG

-670 SNSSQSGK
+670 TNSSQSGK
-678 SSSGQNADQKKTDQ
+678 SSSGQNADQQKTNQ

-700 PGQEMAQSSGGKP
+700 PGQQMAQSSGGKP

-724 APPMMLPGN
+724 APPMMSPGN

-757 TQIKSGDGPVSGNYS
+757 TQIKSGGGPVSGNYS

>member
-54 EALIADLESNGLIHD
+54 EALIADLESNGLIQD

-102 GSAGRSSN
+102 GSAGRSGN

-133 NEQKRGA
+133 NEQKRAA

-201 IAKQN
+201 ITKQN

-235 SSNQDLSE
+235 SSNQDLPE

-254 EGENFADFQNPD
+254 EGENFADLQNPD
-266 PSKMFQS
+266 PSKMFQQ

-325 LPEQKTGSSEA
+325 LPEKMTGSSET
-336 GEDVPLKDQSS
+336 GEDIPLKDQAS
-347 NEPKETVSNQETKGE
+347 NEPNETVSNQETTGE
-362 NNLKKEES
+362 NNFKKEES

-379 QNKPKNAADEN
+379 QNEPKNAAD
-390 DHQTASK
+390 
-397 ETKSSSA
+397 
-404 QEEVNQRPRENQ
+404 
-416 SSNEPKETVSN
+416 
-427 QETKGEN
+427 
-434 NLKKEESVEGEKGR
+434 
-448 PNQNEPKNAAV
+448 
-459 EKDHQMASKETTSSS
+459 EKDHQMASKETTSSL

-491 KNEGRLEKDSNAK
+491 KNEGRLEKASNTK
-504 NNEKIENTQESESK
+504 NNEKVENTQESESK

-574 MMAQST
+574 MMAQNT
-580 QEPVNEEN
+580 LEPINEEN

-598 PALGAFDEAAMSLN
+598 SALGAFDEAAMSLD
-612 EEDLFNEMSFGNQSG
+612 EEDLFDEMSFGNQSG
-627 GSEIGDADLE
+627 GSEIGDAELE
-637 ALLSGESEEELGGAG
+637 TLLSGESEEELGGAG

-678 SSSGQNADQKKTDQ
+678 SSSGQNADQQKTNQ

-700 PGQEMAQSSGGKP
+700 PGQQMAQSSGGKP

-724 APPMMLPGN
+724 APPMMSPGN

-757 TQIKSGDGPVSGNYS
+757 TQIKSGGGPVSGNYS

>member
-54 EALIADLESNGLIHD
+54 EALIADLESNGLIQD

-102 GSAGRSSN
+102 GSAGRSGN

-133 NEQKRGA
+133 NEQKRAA

-235 SSNQDLSE
+235 SSNQDLPE

-254 EGENFADFQNPD
+254 EGENFADLQNSD
-266 PSKMFQS
+266 PSKMFQQ

-325 LPEQKTGSSEA
+325 LPEKMTGSSET
-336 GEDVPLKDQSS
+336 GEDIPLKDQAS
-347 NEPKETVSNQETKGE
+347 NEPNETVSNQETTGE
-362 NNLKKEES
+362 NNFKKEES

-379 QNKPKNAADEN
+379 QNEPKNAAD
-390 DHQTASK
+390 
-397 ETKSSSA
+397 
-404 QEEVNQRPRENQ
+404 
-416 SSNEPKETVSN
+416 
-427 QETKGEN
+427 
-434 NLKKEESVEGEKGR
+434 
-448 PNQNEPKNAAV
+448 
-459 EKDHQMASKETTSSS
+459 EKDHQMASKETTSSL

-480 QRPRENQSGNE
+480 QRRRENQSGNE
-491 KNEGRLEKDSNAK
+491 KNEGRLEKASNTK
-504 NNEKIENTQESESK
+504 NNEKVENTHESESK

-554 LEAQKDFQERIQQAL
+554 LEAQEDFQERIQQAL

-574 MMAQST
+574 MMAQNT
-580 QEPVNEEN
+580 QEPINKEN

-598 PALGAFDEAAMSLN
+598 SALGAFSEAAMSLD
-612 EEDLFNEMSFGNQSG
+612 EEDLFDEMSFGNQSG

-678 SSSGQNADQKKTDQ
+678 SSSGQNADQQKTNQ

-700 PGQEMAQSSGGKP
+700 PGQQMAQSSGGKP

-724 APPMMLPGN
+724 APPMMSPGN

-757 TQIKSGDGPVSGNYS
+757 TQIKSGGGPVSGNYS

>member
-54 EALIADLESNGLIHD
+54 EALIADLESNGLIQD

-102 GSAGRSSN
+102 GSAGRSGN

-133 NEQKRGA
+133 NEQKRAA

-201 IAKQN
+201 ITKQN

-235 SSNQDLSE
+235 SSNQDLPE

-254 EGENFADFQNPD
+254 EGENFADLQNPD
-266 PSKMFQS
+266 PSKMFQQ

-325 LPEQKTGSSEA
+325 LPEKMTGSSET
-336 GEDVPLKDQSS
+336 GEDIPLKDQAS
-347 NEPKETVSNQETKGE
+347 NEPNETVSNQETTGE
-362 NNLKKEES
+362 NNFKKEES

-379 QNKPKNAADEN
+379 QNEPKNAAD
-390 DHQTASK
+390 
-397 ETKSSSA
+397 
-404 QEEVNQRPRENQ
+404 
-416 SSNEPKETVSN
+416 
-427 QETKGEN
+427 
-434 NLKKEESVEGEKGR
+434 
-448 PNQNEPKNAAV
+448 
-459 EKDHQMASKETTSSS
+459 EKDHQMASKETTSSL

-491 KNEGRLEKDSNAK
+491 KNEGRLEKASNTK
-504 NNEKIENTQESESK
+504 NNEKVENTQESESK

-574 MMAQST
+574 MMAQNT
-580 QEPVNEEN
+580 LEPINEEN

-598 PALGAFDEAAMSLN
+598 SALGAFDEAAMSLD
-612 EEDLFNEMSFGNQSG
+612 EEDLFDEMSFGNQSG
-627 GSEIGDADLE
+627 GSEIGDAELE

-670 SNSSQSGK
+670 TNSSQSGK
-678 SSSGQNADQKKTDQ
+678 SSSGQNADQQKTNQ

-700 PGQEMAQSSGGKP
+700 PGQQMAQSSGGKP

-724 APPMMLPGN
+724 APPMMSPGN

-757 TQIKSGDGPVSGNYS
+757 TQIKSGGGPVSGNYS

>member
-54 EALIADLESNGLIHD
+54 EALIADLESNGLIQD

-102 GSAGRSSN
+102 GSAGRSGN

-133 NEQKRGA
+133 NEQKRAA

-235 SSNQDLSE
+235 SSNQDLPE

-254 EGENFADFQNPD
+254 EGENFADLQNPD
-266 PSKMFQS
+266 PSKMFQQ

-325 LPEQKTGSSEA
+325 LPEKMTGSSET
-336 GEDVPLKDQSS
+336 GEDIPLKDQAS
-347 NEPKETVSNQETKGE
+347 NEPNETVSNQETTDE
-362 NNLKKEES
+362 NNFKKEES
-370 VEGEKGQPN
+370 VEGEKG
-379 QNKPKNAADEN
+379 K
-390 DHQTASK
+390 
-397 ETKSSSA
+397 
-404 QEEVNQRPRENQ
+404 
-416 SSNEPKETVSN
+416 
-427 QETKGEN
+427 
-434 NLKKEESVEGEKGR
+434 
-448 PNQNEPKNAAV
+448 PNQNEPKNAAD
-459 EKDHQMASKETTSSS
+459 EKDHQMASKETTSSL

-491 KNEGRLEKDSNAK
+491 KNEGRLEKASNTK
-504 NNEKIENTQESESK
+504 NNEKKENTQESESK

-574 MMAQST
+574 MMAQNT
-580 QEPVNEEN
+580 LEPINEEN

-598 PALGAFDEAAMSLN
+598 SALGAFDEAAMSLD
-612 EEDLFNEMSFGNQSG
+612 EEDLFDEMSFGNQSG

-678 SSSGQNADQKKTDQ
+678 SSSGQNADQQKTNQ

-700 PGQEMAQSSGGKP
+700 PGQQMAQSSGGKP

-724 APPMMLPGN
+724 APPMMSPGN

-757 TQIKSGDGPVSGNYS
+757 TQIKSGGGPVSGNYS

>member
-19 FLFTSGKSDHNREIL
+19 FLFTSGNSDHNREIL

-54 EALIADLESNGLIHD
+54 EALIADLESNGLIQD
-69 DMAEKMYSARLV
+69 DMAEKMYSAQLV

-102 GSAGRSSN
+102 GSAGRSGN

-133 NEQKRGA
+133 NEQKRAA

-201 IAKQN
+201 IAEQN
-206 DLSMKQELEDVLDS
+206 DLSMKQELKEVLDS
-220 LEGFEMDQSANDQTE
+220 LEGFEMDPSANDQTE
-235 SSNQDLSE
+235 SSNQDLPE

-254 EGENFADFQNPD
+254 EGENFADLQNPD
-266 PSKMFQS
+266 PTTMFEQ

-281 QTETKNSSL
+281 QTESKNSSL
-290 PFDPTKKEEPT
+290 PFDPTKKEEAT
-301 NSPEG
+301 NLPEG
-306 NTNAG
+306 NANAG
-311 NEDTSATD
+311 NEDTSETD
-319 QANKGK
+319 QANNDK
-325 LPEQKTGSSEA
+325 LSEQKTGNSET
-336 GEDVPLKDQSS
+336 GEDVPRKDQAS
-347 NEPKETVSNQETKGE
+347 NEPNETVSNQETTGE
-362 NNLKKEES
+362 NNL
-370 VEGEKGQPN
+370 
-379 QNKPKNAADEN
+379 
-390 DHQTASK
+390 
-397 ETKSSSA
+397 
-404 QEEVNQRPRENQ
+404 
-416 SSNEPKETVSN
+416 
-427 QETKGEN
+427 
-434 NLKKEESVEGEKGR
+434 
-448 PNQNEPKNAAV
+448 
-459 EKDHQMASKETTSSS
+459 
-474 AQEEVN
+474 
-480 QRPRENQSGNE
+480 
-491 KNEGRLEKDSNAK
+491 KNEGRLEKASNTK
-504 NNEKIENTQESESK
+504 NNEKFENTQESESK

-526 KQNAKD
+526 KQNPKD

-554 LEAQKDFQERIQQAL
+554 LEAQEDFQERIQQAL

-574 MMAQST
+574 MMAQNT
-580 QEPVNEEN
+580 QEPINEEN

-598 PALGAFDEAAMSLN
+598 SALGAFSEAAMSLN
-612 EEDLFNEMSFGNQSG
+612 EEDLLDEMSFGNQSG

-678 SSSGQNADQKKTDQ
+678 SSSGQNADQQKTNQ

-700 PGQEMAQSSGGKP
+700 PGQQMAQSSGGKP

-724 APPMMLPGN
+724 APPMMSPGN

-757 TQIKSGDGPVSGNYS
+757 TQIKSGGGPVSGNYS

>member
-54 EALIADLESNGLIHD
+54 EALIADLESNGLIQD

-102 GSAGRSSN
+102 GSAGRSGN

-133 NEQKRGA
+133 NEQKRAA

-201 IAKQN
+201 ITKQN

-235 SSNQDLSE
+235 SSDQDLPE

-254 EGENFADFQNPD
+254 EGENFADLQNPD
-266 PSKMFQS
+266 PSKMFQQ

-319 QANKGK
+319 QANKSK
-325 LPEQKTGSSEA
+325 LPEKMTGSSET
-336 GEDVPLKDQSS
+336 GEDIPLKDQAS
-347 NEPKETVSNQETKGE
+347 NEPNETVSNQETTGE
-362 NNLKKEES
+362 NNFKKEES

-379 QNKPKNAADEN
+379 QNEPKNAAD
-390 DHQTASK
+390 
-397 ETKSSSA
+397 
-404 QEEVNQRPRENQ
+404 
-416 SSNEPKETVSN
+416 
-427 QETKGEN
+427 
-434 NLKKEESVEGEKGR
+434 
-448 PNQNEPKNAAV
+448 
-459 EKDHQMASKETTSSS
+459 EKDHQMASKETTSSL

-491 KNEGRLEKDSNAK
+491 KNEGRLEKASNTK
-504 NNEKIENTQESESK
+504 NNEKVENTQESESK

-574 MMAQST
+574 MMAQNT
-580 QEPVNEEN
+580 LEPINEEN

-598 PALGAFDEAAMSLN
+598 SALGAFDEAAMSLD
-612 EEDLFNEMSFGNQSG
+612 EEDLFDEMSFGNQSG

-670 SNSSQSGK
+670 TNSSQSGK
-678 SSSGQNADQKKTDQ
+678 SSSGQNADQQKTNQ

-700 PGQEMAQSSGGKP
+700 PGQQMAQSSGGKP

-724 APPMMLPGN
+724 APPMMSPGN

-757 TQIKSGDGPVSGNYS
+757 TQIKSGGGPVSGNYS

>member
-6 TIIPINFYLIALP
+6 TTIPINFYLIALP

-54 EALIADLESNGLIHD
+54 EALIADLESNGLIQD

-102 GSAGRSSN
+102 GNAGRSSN

-133 NEQKRGA
+133 NEQKRAA

-206 DLSMKQELEDVLDS
+206 DLTMKQELEDVLDS

-235 SSNQDLSE
+235 SSNQDLPE

-416 SSNEPKETVSN
+416 S
-427 QETKGEN
+427 
-434 NLKKEESVEGEKGR
+434 
-448 PNQNEPKNAAV
+448 
-459 EKDHQMASKETTSSS
+459 
-474 AQEEVN
+474 
-480 QRPRENQSGNE
+480 GNE

-574 MMAQST
+574 MMAQNT
-580 QEPVNEEN
+580 LEPINEEN

-598 PALGAFDEAAMSLN
+598 SVLGAFDEAAMSLD
-612 EEDLFNEMSFGNQSG
+612 EEDLFDEMSFGNQSG